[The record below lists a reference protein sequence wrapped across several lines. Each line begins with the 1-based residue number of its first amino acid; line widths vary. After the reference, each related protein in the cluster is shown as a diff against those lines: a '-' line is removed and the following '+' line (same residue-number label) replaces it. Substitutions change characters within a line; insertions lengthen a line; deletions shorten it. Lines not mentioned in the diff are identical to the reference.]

1 MSNCHGPVQYRC
13 SQMTDRRHL
22 AVIGGCGGI
31 GRALTNRAI
40 KDSWRVTVLD
50 LQASIDRHPLPD
62 GVTSKAIDLKDEQSM
77 KSGFAGLGSL
87 DGVVNLAGF
96 MSSHQPLE
104 QTSVEA
110 FDEVMTGNFR
120 GAFIASKLALPLLRQ
135 GSHPSM
141 VHFVSGL
148 ATHVRPGYG
157 PYGAAKA
164 AIINMTKTLALEVAP
179 DIRVNAVGP
188 AAVDTAFLRGGTGR
202 SSEDKTP
209 HLDIDAY
216 INITP
221 LARMATADDV
231 VGPTMFLLGPD
242 SGFMTGQVLWVNGG
256 GYMP

>member
-1 MSNCHGPVQYRC
+1 
-13 SQMTDRRHL
+13 MTEKRRL
-22 AVIGGCGGI
+22 VVIGGCGGI
-31 GRALTNRAI
+31 GRSLISRAT
-40 KDSWRVTVLD
+40 SEGWRVTVLD
-50 LQASIDRHPLPD
+50 LQPSLDRHPLLESVS
-62 GVTSKAIDLKDEQSM
+62 GVPIDLKDEQSIV
-77 KSGFAGLGSL
+77 SAFEGLGPMEGL
-87 DGVVNLAGF
+87 VNLAGF
-96 MSSHQPLE
+96 MSPHQPLE
-104 QTSVEA
+104 QTHVEE
-110 FDEVMTGNFR
+110 FDEVMSGNFR

-135 GSHPSM
+135 GTNASM

-164 AIINMTKTLALEVAP
+164 AMINMVKTLALEAAP
-179 DIRVNAVGP
+179 AVRVNAVGP

-202 SSEDKTP
+202 SSENKTP

-216 INITP
+216 VEMTP
-221 LARMATADDV
+221 LSRMAVPNDV